1 VSWLNAFKF
10 RVNTLGIVLI
20 PVCIGIDW
28 AGRSIDKALNLPL
41 FLDSI
46 GTVLGGLLAGPWVGA
61 LSGFI
66 ANFINAGT
74 VDPIAAW
81 YSIVSL
87 GIGFAA
93 GIAGY
98 YSWQRRRPWGWVAL
112 WILVFLVASIVSTP
126 LNIGLF
132 SGQSGVWFGDG
143 VYTGLV
149 KAGIPTWIASY
160 FDEASV
166 DIVDK
171 GISVLV
177 AILIYQ
183 GLPKR
188 YRSLFRLY
196 RPAEEEP
203 EHKPSPARA

>member
-1 VSWLNAFKF
+1 MRLLNAF
-10 RVNTLGIVLI
+10 RVRLNTLAIVLI

-28 AGRSIDKALNLPL
+28 AGRSLTKALNLPV

-46 GTVLGGLLAGPWVGA
+46 GTVLGGILAGPWVGA

-74 VDPIAAW
+74 VDPIAGW
-81 YSIVSL
+81 YSIVSV

-98 YSWQRRRPWGWVAL
+98 LGWHKRPGAWVGVWL
-112 WILVFLVASIVSTP
+112 MVFLTASIISTP
-126 LNIGLF
+126 INIRLF

-143 VYTGLV
+143 IYTGLV
-149 KAGIPTWIASY
+149 KGGFPTWIAAY
-160 FDEASV
+160 VDEASV
-166 DIVDK
+166 DFIDK
-171 GISVLV
+171 LITVLV
-177 AILIYQ
+177 AIFVFQ

-188 YRSLFRLY
+188 FRSLFRLY
-196 RPAEEEP
+196 QPADSEAAEERA
-203 EHKPSPARA
+203 PARA

>member
-1 VSWLNAFKF
+1 MSWLNAF
-10 RVNTLGIVLI
+10 RVRLNTLGIVLI
-20 PVCIGIDW
+20 PVCIAIDW
-28 AGRSIDKALNLPL
+28 AGRSIDKTLQLPL

-61 LSGFI
+61 ISGFI

-81 YSIVSL
+81 YSIVSV

-98 YSWQRRRPWGWVAL
+98 LGWQKRMPAGWIGL
-112 WILVFLVASIVSTP
+112 WLLIFLVASVVSTP
-126 LNIGLF
+126 LNVGLF

-143 VYTGLV
+143 IYTALV
-149 KAGIPTWIASY
+149 KSHVPTWIASY
-160 FDEASV
+160 LDEASV
-166 DIVDK
+166 DIIDK
-171 GISVLV
+171 LIAVLV

-183 GLPKR
+183 GLPRR
-188 YRSLFRLY
+188 YRSLFRMY
-196 RPAEEEP
+196 RPADDESEETGRP
-203 EHKPSPARA
+203 VPA

>member
-1 VSWLNAFKF
+1 MSWLNAFKF
-10 RVNTLGIVLI
+10 RLNTLGIVLI

-28 AGRSIDKALNLPL
+28 AGRSIDKALSLPL

-61 LSGFI
+61 ISGFV

-81 YSIVSL
+81 YSIVSV

-98 YSWQRRRPWGWVAL
+98 LGWQRRLPGGWIGL
-112 WILVFLVASIVSTP
+112 WLLIFLVASLISTP
-126 LNIGLF
+126 INIGLF
-132 SGQSGVWFGDG
+132 AGQSGVWFGDG
-143 VYTGLV
+143 IYAALV
-149 KAGIPTWIASY
+149 KAHFPTWIAAY
-160 FDEASV
+160 FDEASI

-171 GISVLV
+171 LIAVLV

-183 GLPKR
+183 GLPRR
-188 YRSLFRLY
+188 YRSLFRTY
-196 RPAEEEP
+196 RPAEEGAEEERRP
-203 EHKPSPARA
+203 VPA

>member
-1 VSWLNAFKF
+1 MAWLSAFKF
-10 RVNTLGIVLI
+10 RLNTLGIVLI
-20 PVCIGIDW
+20 PVCIAIDW
-28 AGRSIDKALNLPL
+28 AGRSIDKLLNLPL

-46 GTVLGGLLAGPWVGA
+46 GTVLGGILAGPWVGA

-81 YSIVSL
+81 YSLVSL

-93 GIAGY
+93 GIGGY
-98 YSWQRRRPWGWVAL
+98 LGWHRRPRGWIAL

-126 LNIGLF
+126 INIGLF
-132 SGQSGVWFGDG
+132 HGQSGVWFGDG
-143 VYTGLV
+143 VYTALV
-149 KAGIPTWIASY
+149 KAGVPIWISSY

-166 DIVDK
+166 GFVDK
-171 GISVLV
+171 LITVLA
-177 AILIYQ
+177 AILIFQ
-183 GLPKR
+183 GLPRR

-196 RPAEEEP
+196 EPSDDQREERT
-203 EHKPSPARA
+203 PARA